1 MITPRTRAVI
11 AVHFWGYPAD
21 VAALRE
27 LCDARGL
34 ALIEDAAQAFGARVP
49 GTGAQ
54 AGTVGDAGCLSF
66 FSKKQLPV
74 GEGGDG
80 AERPR
85 GRRGVGPAAPLARD
99 DRRARGTATA
109 ATSTSYDV
117 VDIGFNFRLDE
128 PRAALG
134 LSRLARLTGDLERRR
149 EAARPTAA
157 GLAGTPGIT
166 LPFSDED
173 VERSSHF
180 AFAVLFD
187 DAETRIQRAR
197 RAGRGGHPD
206 DPLPG
211 AAPLTEFAGTAE
223 YGSLPAAE
231 AVAARHLALP
241 LHAHLDEA
249 TIEQVV
255 GAVRAAAQA
264 GGISR
269 SRIDSNSRIASS

>member
-1 MITPRTRAVI
+1 M
-11 AVHFWGYPAD
+11 
-21 VAALRE
+21 
-27 LCDARGL
+27 
-34 ALIEDAAQAFGARVP
+34 
-49 GTGAQ
+49 
-54 AGTVGDAGCLSF
+54 
-66 FSKKQLPV
+66 
-74 GEGGDG
+74 
-80 AERPR
+80 
-85 GRRGVGPAAPLARD
+85 
-99 DRRARGTATA
+99 
-109 ATSTSYDV
+109 
-117 VDIGFNFRLDE
+117 VDIGHNYRLDE

-149 EAARPTAA
+149 EAARIYRA

-187 DAETRIQRAR
+187 DADARIRAR
-197 RAGRGGHPD
+197 DALAEAGIQTTRYPALH
-206 DPLPG
+206 
-211 AAPLTEFAGTAE
+211 ALTEYAGTAD

-249 TIEQVV
+249 TIERVV